1 MELFTIDDEG
11 LHRGIEITL
20 GTEWLCSVALT
31 AELRTCAHEAAEH
44 RVGHALPW
52 ATDLR
57 ILLGSAAYHA
67 GYTGKRLDVS
77 SPEIEREQAGKALVL
92 VDVHGAPTVGGGAGK
107 VYVKQR
113 GPTALA
119 SQSKRLFRTRML
131 LEVWVGGVIEVDW
144 DDPTEEVE
152 GWLAGPLIYQM
163 RGAGNGDGAIIPATL
178 HSDRWVVDG
187 RAVPAQTP
195 MRDNHPTVTA

>member
-11 LHRGIEITL
+11 LHRGIEVAL

-31 AELRTCAHEAAEH
+31 ADLRARAHEAAEH
-44 RVGHALPW
+44 RAGQALPW

-57 ILLGSAAYHA
+57 ILLGSAAYHT
-67 GYTGKRLDVS
+67 GYTGKRLDTS
-77 SPEIEREQAGKALVL
+77 SPEIEREQSGKALVL
-92 VDVHGAPTVGGGAGK
+92 VDVHGAPTADGGAGR

-131 LEVWVGGVIEVDW
+131 IEVWVGGVIEVDW
-144 DDPTEEVE
+144 DDPTTDVE
-152 GWLAGPLIYQM
+152 GWVPGPLIYQM
-163 RGAGNGDGAIIPATL
+163 REAGDGDGEIIPTTL
-178 HSDRWVVDG
+178 HSHRWVASGV
-187 RAVPAQTP
+187 AIPVQTP
-195 MRDNHPTVTA
+195 VRNDQLAMRV